1 MPIFSSVSC
10 SKSFSGYT
18 LLEVLAVLVIVSLM
32 VGITV
37 VNMPALLQTDH
48 FEQESDRLRVMFSM
62 IRDRAAMRSEEYG
75 FRVNT
80 ATYGEQFEY
89 AFYLYDERLQ
99 TWEMLEA
106 PFSSHIIPRG
116 IRLNLSVED
125 DVMQLPYED
134 EESPPPVLVLSS
146 GEITPF
152 ELLMENVDDP
162 DFNRILSTDGY
173 GEVVLEIVG
182 DDV

>member
-48 FEQESDRLRVMFSM
+48 FDQESDRLKVMFSM

-80 ATYGEQFEY
+80 ATFGEQYEY
-89 AFYLYDERLQ
+89 AFYLYDEQLQ
-99 TWEMLEA
+99 TWELMET
-106 PFSSHIIPRG
+106 PFSTHKLPRG
-116 IRLNLSVED
+116 IRLNLSVEG
-125 DVMQLPYED
+125 DVMQLPYND
-134 EESPPPVLVLSS
+134 EETPPPVLVLSS
-146 GEITPF
+146 GEITHF

-173 GEVVLEIVG
+173 GEVDWEIVG
-182 DDV
+182 DDD

>member
-37 VNMPALLQTDH
+37 VNMPAILQTDH
-48 FEQESDRLRVMFSM
+48 IDQESDRLRVKFSM
-62 IRDRAAMRSEEYG
+62 IRDRAAMRSDEYG

-80 ATYGEQFEY
+80 ASFGEQYEY
-89 AFYLYDERLQ
+89 AFYLYDEQLQ
-99 TWEMLEA
+99 TWEMLES
-106 PFSSHIIPRG
+106 PYSTHKLPHG
-116 IRLNLSVED
+116 IRLNLSVEG
-125 DVMQLPYED
+125 DVMQLPYND
-134 EESPPPVLVLSS
+134 EESQPPVLVLSS

-152 ELLMENVDDP
+152 ELLMENVDDAKL
-162 DFNRILSTDGY
+162 NRILSTDGY
-173 GEVVLEIVG
+173 GEVVWDKVG
-182 DDV
+182 DGD

>member
-80 ATYGEQFEY
+80 ATFGEQYEY
-89 AFYLYDERLQ
+89 AFHLYDEQLQ
-99 TWEMLEA
+99 TWKLMET
-106 PFSSHIIPRG
+106 PFSTHITPPG
-116 IRLNLSVED
+116 DSVES
-125 DVMQLPYED
+125 L
-134 EESPPPVLVLSS
+134 
-146 GEITPF
+146 
-152 ELLMENVDDP
+152 
-162 DFNRILSTDGY
+162 R
-173 GEVVLEIVG
+173 
-182 DDV
+182 

>member
-10 SKSFSGYT
+10 SKPCSGYT

-32 VGITV
+32 VSITV
-37 VNMPALLQTDH
+37 VNLPAFLQTDH
-48 FEQESDRLRVMFSM
+48 FDQESDRLRVMFSM
-62 IRDRAAMRSEEYG
+62 IRDRAAMRSDEYG

-89 AFYLYDERLQ
+89 AFYLYDEQLQ
-99 TWEMLEA
+99 TWEMLEP
-106 PFSSHIIPRG
+106 PFSTHTLPRG

-125 DVMQLPYED
+125 DVMQLPHKD

-162 DFNRILSTDGY
+162 NLNSVLSTDGY
-173 GEVVLEIVG
+173 SEVDWEIVG
-182 DDV
+182 DDD